1 MKVITTGDILENYP
15 YDSISTDYNYDT
27 IVTLNIDI
35 NIVSKIKNY
44 NKLISLF
51 VNNKGGC
58 IFVDYKN
65 YKNIK
70 DKQYFVIEGIVD
82 NTIIFTEEHSIKDGD
97 VISFVDMKGENVDF
111 KDMEVKVVSSKS
123 IYCNL
128 PKKFKFINGRV
139 IIKNNYT
146 EYKHKSIIHNK
157 IKFNEN
163 MTKETPLYNHMKNII
178 SYELLQ
184 LFKNKSNMEKQVYTC
199 DFKYKQLDK
208 KYNLQL
214 IDFNYDISDS
224 MNDFDYI
231 TFTNKIKNN
240 NSNTIVISG
249 NTDYTTNN
257 NYSCLAE
264 NNNSIFISSSI
275 NNNTISNNTIVPF
288 FTNKYSDII
297 EPVNKKSYMEC
308 KVQHFTN
315 CIGHTIQWTQ
325 NIINNMIEYNK
336 ELKLQDYNSLYD
348 VVKKCKNKWKELF
361 IDNIN
366 KLSKDLP
373 HDNMNKDGSLYWSNG
388 KVFPRILEYSD
399 KYSDCIY
406 ELVKIYCMMLNQKYN
421 KNDIMSIINDVKTTD
436 NYIFTNKKKVILD
449 KNMYIDVAYQLCNCR
464 NMNYYLENVSK
475 DIIAKNIFNIM
486 DKHIYSI
493 MNSLSILQAYN
504 CVYNS
509 YSNVILDLN
518 NMNTLTKSY
527 DKPKT
532 IKIGTNN
539 ISIWEKFE
547 EKNNITL
554 QEFIDKWS
562 KFFNTEINF
571 VGYGSGVLYMGFME
585 NTKLNLVKKLNE
597 LVNSDNKSIAI
608 SSDEIEDLPDISI
621 NF

>member
-15 YDSISTDYNYDT
+15 YDSINTDYNYDT
-27 IVTLNIDI
+27 IVTFNLDVDS
-35 NIVSKIKNY
+35 VSKIKNY

-70 DKQYFVIEGIVD
+70 DKQYFVIKGIVD
-82 NTIIFTEEHSIKDGD
+82 NTIIFTEEHSIKNGD
-97 VISFVDMKGENVDF
+97 VISFVDMKGKNVDF

-128 PKKFKFINGRV
+128 LKKFKFINGII

-231 TFTNKIKNN
+231 TFTNTIKNN

-264 NNNSIFISSSI
+264 NNNSIFVSSSI

-288 FTNKYSDII
+288 STNKYSDII
-297 EPVNKKSYMEC
+297 EPVNKKVIWNV
-308 KVQHFTN
+308 KF
-315 CIGHTIQWTQ
+315 
-325 NIINNMIEYNK
+325 NILLIV
-336 ELKLQDYNSLYD
+336 L
-348 VVKKCKNKWKELF
+348 
-361 IDNIN
+361 
-366 KLSKDLP
+366 
-373 HDNMNKDGSLYWSNG
+373 
-388 KVFPRILEYSD
+388 
-399 KYSDCIY
+399 
-406 ELVKIYCMMLNQKYN
+406 
-421 KNDIMSIINDVKTTD
+421 
-436 NYIFTNKKKVILD
+436 VIL
-449 KNMYIDVAYQLCNCR
+449 CNGQKT
-464 NMNYYLENVSK
+464 LL
-475 DIIAKNIFNIM
+475 II
-486 DKHIYSI
+486 
-493 MNSLSILQAYN
+493 
-504 CVYNS
+504 
-509 YSNVILDLN
+509 
-518 NMNTLTKSY
+518 
-527 DKPKT
+527 
-532 IKIGTNN
+532 
-539 ISIWEKFE
+539 
-547 EKNNITL
+547 
-554 QEFIDKWS
+554 
-562 KFFNTEINF
+562 
-571 VGYGSGVLYMGFME
+571 
-585 NTKLNLVKKLNE
+585 
-597 LVNSDNKSIAI
+597 
-608 SSDEIEDLPDISI
+608 
-621 NF
+621 

>member
-1 MKVITTGDILENYP
+1 MKVITSGDILENYQ
-15 YDSISTDYNYDT
+15 YNNINVDYNYDT

-51 VNNKGGC
+51 VNNNGGC

-65 YKNIK
+65 YKSIK

-97 VISFVDMKGENVDF
+97 IISFVDMKGDNVDF
-111 KDMEVKVVSSKS
+111 KDMEVKVISSKS

-128 PKKFKFINGRV
+128 PKNFKFINGKV

-146 EYKHKSIIHNK
+146 IYNHKSIIHNE
-157 IKFNEN
+157 IKFNKN
-163 MTKETPLYNHMKNII
+163 MTKNTPLYNHMKNII
-178 SYELLQ
+178 SYELSL
-184 LFKNKSNMEKQVYTC
+184 LLKNKSNMKKQVYTF

-214 IDFNYDISDS
+214 IDFKYDINNI

-249 NTDYTTNN
+249 NNDYTINN
-257 NYSCLAE
+257 NYSSLSE
-264 NNNSIFISSSI
+264 NNNSIFISSNI
-275 NNNTISNNTIVPF
+275 NDNIISNNTIIPF
-288 FTNKYSDII
+288 STNKYNDII
-297 EPVNKKSYMEC
+297 KPVNKKSYMEC
-308 KVQHFTN
+308 KVQHFSN
-315 CIGHTIQWTQ
+315 CIGHTMQWTD
-325 NIINNMIEYNK
+325 NIINNMIQYNK
-336 ELKLQDYNSLYD
+336 ELKLQEYNCLYD
-348 VVKKCKNKWKELF
+348 IVKKCKNEWKELF
-361 IDNIN
+361 TDNIN
-366 KLSKDLP
+366 KLIKNFP
-373 HDNMNKDGSLYWSNG
+373 YDNINKDGSLYWSNG
-388 KVFPRILEYSD
+388 KIFPRILKYSD
-399 KYSDCIY
+399 KYSNCIY

-421 KNDIMSIINDVKTTD
+421 KDDIMSIINNNNTNK
-436 NYIFTNKKKVILD
+436 YLFTNKKKVILD
-449 KNMYIDVAYQLCNCR
+449 KNMYINVAYQLCNCR
-464 NMNYYLENVSK
+464 NINYYLENVSK
-475 DIIAKNIFNIM
+475 DIIAKNIFNIIN
-486 DKHIYSI
+486 KHIYSI
-493 MNSLSILQAYN
+493 TNSLSILQAYN

-518 NMNTLTKSY
+518 NMNTLTKLY

-597 LVNSDNKSIAI
+597 LVNSNDKSIAI
-608 SSDEIEDLPDISI
+608 SSDEIEDLPNISI